1 MHNHILLIKCKDE
14 KGLLSKITTL
24 LFENNLNIVGM
35 KEHVDE
41 LNNEFY
47 LRCEFTENTNL
58 ITLKESL
65 IRLLPNNASVHIN
78 QKKKKNIVIYATKEY
93 HCLSDLLVR
102 NYFGELNADIKCVIA
117 NHIVLK
123 DIVEKF
129 NIPFYFVSSENKTKA
144 EFEDEILS
152 FTDKYKPDYVV
163 LAKFMRIL
171 SSGFVNKYENK
182 IINIHHSFL
191 PAFIGASPYRQA
203 FERGV
208 KLIGATAHFVTNNL
222 DEGPIITQKTNNVDH
237 SYTIEDMSKSG
248 KEIERLVLSEALQL
262 VFEDRIFVT
271 GNKTVIFD

>member
-1 MHNHILLIKCKDE
+1 MHKHILLIKCKDE
-14 KGLLSKITTL
+14 KGLLSKVTTL
-24 LFENNLNIVGM
+24 LFANDLNIIGM

-47 LRCEFTENTNL
+47 LRCEYTGETNTIKL
-58 ITLKESL
+58 SETLKKM
-65 IRLLPNNASVHIN
+65 LPNNSLIN
-78 QKKKKNIVIYATKEY
+78 INPLKKKDIVIYATKEY
-93 HCLSDLLVR
+93 HCLSDLLIR
-102 NYFGELNADIKCVIA
+102 NYFSELNANIKCVIA
-117 NHIVLK
+117 NHDVLK

-129 NIPFYFVSSENKTKA
+129 NIPFYLVSTENKSKA
-144 EFEDEILS
+144 EFETEVLS
-152 FTDKYKPDYVV
+152 ITNKYQPDYIV

-171 SSGFVNKYENK
+171 SSDFVNKFEHK

-191 PAFIGASPYRQA
+191 PAFIGANPYRQA

-208 KLIGATAHFVTNNL
+208 KLIGATAHFVTNKL

-237 SYTIEDMSKSG
+237 TFTVEDMSKSG
-248 KEIERLVLSEALQL
+248 KEIERVVLAEALQY